1 MSQPLSIPPSGEQ
14 SQQSGSSESMA
25 GAGASGTG
33 AVKKSKK
40 TIAGPRRVRLAL
52 TRVDP
57 WSVMKAAFL
66 LSFAAGIM
74 TIVATAFV
82 WFMLDAMHVF
92 SEIEGLVGKVAG
104 EESNAFKA
112 LVAYLALPQA
122 LAIATIIAVV
132 NIVLMTALTTIGAF
146 LYNITATLVGGIH
159 LTLADE

>member
-1 MSQPLSIPPSGEQ
+1 MSQPLSIPPSGGT
-14 SQQSGSSESMA
+14 SQQSGSSESIA
-25 GAGASGTG
+25 DAVGSGP
-33 AVKKSKK
+33 APVKKSKK

-74 TIVATAFV
+74 MIVATAFV

-92 SEIEGLVGKVAG
+92 SNIEGLVGKVAG

-122 LAIATIIAVV
+122 IAMATIIAVV